1 MIFIVTQLHASI
13 TVICEHFDLYITT
26 LGKII
31 KKRSPQRTCKQR
43 NKKNIGNQI
52 IKRSNM

>member
-13 TVICEHFDLYITT
+13 TVICELFDLYITT
-26 LGKII
+26 TGKII

>member
-13 TVICEHFDLYITT
+13 TLNYELFDLSITT
-26 LGKII
+26 PRKII